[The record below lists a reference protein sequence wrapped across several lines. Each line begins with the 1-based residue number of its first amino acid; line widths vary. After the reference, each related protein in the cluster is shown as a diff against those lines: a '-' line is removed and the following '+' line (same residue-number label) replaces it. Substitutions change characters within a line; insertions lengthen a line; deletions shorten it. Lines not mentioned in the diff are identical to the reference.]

1 MTRSIGAYR
10 WLLPLAL
17 LLNVCEPRASEAQA
31 LASLEVSGGYVY
43 LRDPVNDVNFS
54 AGWMAG
60 AAAGVNRWLAGV
72 FEVAGS
78 HRSAD
83 TIVGD
88 IAFDIR
94 SYMAGV
100 RASARVGPA
109 TEFARVLVGALHGT
123 GTILGETDSTTNI
136 ALQLGGGF
144 DVPLCRALAFRGQ
157 ADVRVIPSSPKVPH
171 EFFFGAS
178 LVYRFF

>member
-1 MTRSIGAYR
+1 MTCSIAYR
-10 WLLPLAL
+10 WLLPAFL
-17 LLNVCEPRASEAQA
+17 LIVWPPRPSEAQV
-31 LASLEVSGGYVY
+31 LTSLEVSGGYVY

-54 AGWMAG
+54 AGWMVG

-72 FEVAGS
+72 FEAGGS

-83 TIVGD
+83 TIVGEV
-88 IAFDIR
+88 AFDVR

-100 RASARVGPA
+100 RASARGGPVV
-109 TEFARVLVGALHGT
+109 EFGHVLVGALHGS
-123 GTILGETDSTTNI
+123 GTILGERDSSTNV
-136 ALQLGGGF
+136 ALQLGGGI
-144 DVPLCRALAFRGQ
+144 DVPFSRSVALRGQ

-171 EFFFGAS
+171 EFFFGAN